1 MDQELPLQL
10 QSLALQVFENKQTYS
25 DNDFIVIMNILME
38 SYNKSKG
45 FYNDLNSYN
54 EKPTKEEDTEGA
66 EQDTITR
73 YTTYDSDADSDDET
87 YTGSYLSPY

>member
-54 EKPTKEEDTEGA
+54 EKPTKEEDTEDDEDYYDYSGDYID
-66 EQDTITR
+66 ED
-73 YTTYDSDADSDDET
+73 TTYTGT
-87 YTGSYLSPY
+87 YTGSYISPY

>member
-1 MDQELPLQL
+1 MDQAEKLQA
-10 QSLALQVFENKQTYS
+10 LALQVFENKQTYS

-54 EKPTKEEDTEGA
+54 EKPTKEEDDE
-66 EQDTITR
+66 
-73 YTTYDSDADSDDET
+73 DDED
-87 YTGSYLSPY
+87 YSYLSSY

>member
-1 MDQELPLQL
+1 MDQAEKLQA
-10 QSLALQVFENKQTYS
+10 LALQVFENKQTYS

-54 EKPTKEEDTEGA
+54 EKPTKEEDDEDYYDYSGDYID
-66 EQDTITR
+66 EDT
-73 YTTYDSDADSDDET
+73 T
-87 YTGSYLSPY
+87 YTGTYIEPY